1 MLKINRIL
9 VRSDC
14 NYVILN
20 SLGVTSN
27 FEGKGEENYGKMGL
41 LI

>member
-1 MLKINRIL
+1 M
-9 VRSDC
+9 RSSC
-14 NYVILN
+14 SCVILN
-20 SLGVTSN
+20 LLGVTSN